1 MGGIDLKQYFMEK
14 TAKKN
19 KADLVKRLHYVEGH
33 VKAIANMVEKDAYC
47 MDIINQSHAVIEAM
61 KKVNN
66 LVLEGYLGEC
76 ALDAVGSKS
85 ATKRKAAVM
94 ELVKLYSKK

>member
-1 MGGIDLKQYFMEK
+1 MTKESE
-14 TAKKN
+14 KN
-19 KADLVKRLHYVEGH
+19 KKDLVKRLRYVEGH
-33 VKAIANMVEKDAYC
+33 VRAVANMVEKDAYC

-61 KKVNN
+61 KKVNA

-76 ALDAVGSKS
+76 ALDAVNSKS
-85 ATKRKAAVM
+85 AAKRKAAVT

>member
-1 MGGIDLKQYFMEK
+1 MNKQAIDN
-14 TAKKN
+14 KN
-19 KADLVKRLHYVEGH
+19 DLVKRLRYVEGH
-33 VKAIANMVEKDAYC
+33 VRAVAKMVEDDAYC

-61 KKVNN
+61 KKVNG

-76 ALDAVGSKS
+76 AFDAVNSKD
-85 ATKRKAAVM
+85 AAKRKEAVQ